1 MNLNYFS
8 LKENFQNYETYYF
21 FFFKDQNSKYSLIIR
36 VLLFT
41 ILTQMMQWSSEC
53 SSIHPLYCEDWVPEK
68 TTWMVLLGMWGPGV
82 RSRVRRCLSV
92 KAAFKWSWKAT
103 FHRSE
108 CCKLWLYPLCSQY
121 LAQARTRQ
129 MLCEGQTTA
138 QGTEAVKQPE
148 IRDKVSALPS
158 HTLRLTEPHVRH
170 HWVVSL
176 SVQSLMFRWR

>member
-8 LKENFQNYETYYF
+8 LKISKTMKHTLL

-41 ILTQMMQWSSEC
+41 ILTQMMQWPSVC
-53 SSIHPLYCEDWVPEK
+53 SSIHPLWILSEDWVPGK
-68 TTWMVLLGMWGPGV
+68 TPWMVLLGMWGPGV
-82 RSRVRRCLSV
+82 RSRVRSCLSV

-108 CCKLWLYPLCSQY
+108 CCKLWLHPLCSQY

-138 QGTEAVKQPE
+138 QGTEAVKQP
-148 IRDKVSALPS
+148 
-158 HTLRLTEPHVRH
+158 HTQANWATC
-170 HWVVSL
+170 
-176 SVQSLMFRWR
+176 